1 MGLPPSSVNCLEAAG
16 FFVLDPAAGII
27 RVPRPAAGMMTNTFI
42 AGVSIRAAYSLLQIS
57 NLKPFGYANF
67 AAPAGNYFL
76 ARALQPAHGSFHR
89 HQFRDLRKKEG
100 DCLSQPEWHAH
111 CSRFQ

>member
-67 AAPAGNYFL
+67 AAPAGNLFL
-76 ARALQPAHGSFHR
+76 GARPPAGSR
-89 HQFRDLRKKEG
+89 QFPPPPVSRFKKEG
-100 DCLSQPEWHAH
+100 
-111 CSRFQ
+111 R